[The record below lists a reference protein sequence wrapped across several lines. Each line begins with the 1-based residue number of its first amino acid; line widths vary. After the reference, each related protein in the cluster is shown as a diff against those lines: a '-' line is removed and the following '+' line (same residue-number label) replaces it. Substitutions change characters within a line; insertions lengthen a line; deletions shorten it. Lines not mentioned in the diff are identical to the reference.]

1 VGCRLGRSAFLRVG
15 IGFYLGWDGMGWDGM
30 VDEGG
35 GGLEMRKWNDMD
47 EMLGVVLALT
57 ARSSNIIFL
66 VLIMQALHLPLGFG
80 FRY

>member
-1 VGCRLGRSAFLRVG
+1 
-15 IGFYLGWDGMGWDGM
+15 MGWDGM

-35 GGLEMRKWNDMD
+35 GGLEMRKWNGMD

-80 FRY
+80 FRYWVPPCYDSSFAHPSE